1 MKRFQAGNTHRRNPA
16 LNYTTATSRKFRGMD
31 RVLRNLSKEVEKIK
45 IGSAAGL
52 VEAVE
57 FIHNDTE
64 KTPPITPVD
73 TGNLRS
79 SWSTRFFRRNK
90 QSVIIFGYSAN
101 YALYVH
107 EMIDRGRTIKWSRP
121 NSGAKWFEYAI
132 KRNVDR
138 ILYLIAGRAK
148 IKG

>member
-1 MKRFQAGNTHRRNPA
+1 MAQSRMGHIRR
-16 LNYTTATSRKFRGMD
+16 LSRSGLMSTTASSRKLRGMD
-31 RVLRNLSKEVEKIK
+31 RVMRNLNIELDKMRL
-45 IGSAAGL
+45 GSAAGIL
-52 VEAVE
+52 EAAE
-57 FIHNDTE
+57 FIHRDTE
-64 KTPPITPVD
+64 KTPPLTPVD

-79 SWSTRFFRRNK
+79 SWTTRFFRSK
-90 QSVIIFGYSAN
+90 GKSVVVFGYSAN

-107 EMIDRGRTIKWSRP
+107 EMLGAINWSRP

-138 ILYLIAGRAK
+138 ILAIIAGNVK

>member
-1 MKRFQAGNTHRRNPA
+1 MARSRMGHIRRLSSAG
-16 LNYTTATSRKFRGMD
+16 LMSTTASMRKLQGMD
-31 RVLRNLSKEVEKIK
+31 RVMRNLQIELDKIK

-57 FIHNDTE
+57 FIHADTE
-64 KTPPITPVD
+64 KTPPVTPVD

-79 SWSTRFFRRNK
+79 SWSTRFFRRSK

-107 EMIDRGRTIKWSRP
+107 EMIGPINWSRP
-121 NSGAKWFEYAI
+121 NSGSKWLQYAI
-132 KRNVDR
+132 QRNVDR
-138 ILYLIAGRAK
+138 IFYIIAGNTK
-148 IKG
+148 IGRR

>member
-1 MKRFQAGNTHRRNPA
+1 MARSRMGHIRRLSRAG
-16 LNYTTATSRKFRGMD
+16 LMSTTATSRKLHGMD
-31 RVLRNLSKEVEKIK
+31 RVMKNLNMELGKMRR
-45 IGSAAGL
+45 GSAAGL

-57 FIHNDTE
+57 FIHADTE

-79 SWSTRFFRRNK
+79 SWNTKFFRRNK

-107 EMIDRGRTIKWSRP
+107 EMIGPINWSRP

-132 KRNVDR
+132 KRNADR
-138 ILYLIAGRAK
+138 VLALIARRSK
-148 IKG
+148 IKR

>member
-1 MKRFQAGNTHRRNPA
+1 MAARSLAGNIYRRNPA
-16 LNYTTATSRKFRGMD
+16 VNYTTATSRKFRGMD
-31 RVLRNLSKEVEKIK
+31 RVLRNLNMELDKIK
-45 IGSAAGL
+45 VGSAAGL

-57 FIHNDTE
+57 FIHADTE
-64 KTPPITPVD
+64 RTPPVTPVD
-73 TGNLRS
+73 TGKLRS

-107 EMIDRGRTIKWSRP
+107 EMIGTIKWSRP

>member
-1 MKRFQAGNTHRRNPA
+1 MS
-16 LNYTTATSRKFRGMD
+16 TTASSRKFRGMD
-31 RVLRNLSKEVEKIK
+31 KVLRNLNMELEKIK

-64 KTPPITPVD
+64 KTPPLTPVD

-79 SWSTRFFRRNK
+79 SWSTRFFRK
-90 QSVIIFGYSAN
+90 AGQSVIIFGYSAN

-107 EMIDRGRTIKWSRP
+107 EMIGPINWSRS

-132 KRNVDR
+132 KRNYDR
-138 ILYLIAGRAK
+138 ILAMIAGRAK